1 MPYHDECMS
10 CKKEFKCLASP
21 CSCLVSVQ
29 AFVFISGEERL
40 MNNVP
45 MYFCSHECVEKHLF
59 ELRERLRLGEDYL
72 PPPPRLKRQRASMT
86 CMPFVGFK
94 RKLSY

>member
-1 MPYHDECMS
+1 MPYHDECCM
-10 CKKEFKCLASP
+10 CLEEFKCQSP

-29 AFVFISGEERL
+29 AFVWLGGEERL
-40 MNNVP
+40 MSDVP
-45 MYFCSHECVEKHLF
+45 MYFCGAECVEKHLY

-72 PPPPRLKRQRASMT
+72 PPPPSLKRQYATS
-86 CMPFVGFK
+86 CKPFVGFK

>member
-1 MPYHDECMS
+1 MPYHDEC
-10 CKKEFKCLASP
+10 CICLEEFKCLGSP

-40 MNNVP
+40 MSNVP

-59 ELRERLRLGEDYL
+59 ELRERLRLGDDYV
-72 PPPPRLKRQRASMT
+72 PGPPRLKRQCANT
-86 CMPFVGFK
+86 CMPFIGFK